1 MEPFPDISS
10 LILADE
16 STKKQKARFKLQLKK
31 LPKTKSKRVKA
42 EKEQQEQEQQLD
54 KDRELEL
61 SEQEVQLLRCNA
73 HEYEELLEHL
83 PHASHASLPRPQS
96 LPGKVQFDAAAVG
109 ATLDQPHPLPT
120 IRHGGN
126 TQHIKRESFLRQ
138 SLQSIRRSFGSH
150 KHSSKLS
157 IASGVD
163 AGGTLRP
170 TLPSPAGSSNA
181 SSSSSSSSTSTT
193 SSTTSSCSS
202 STAINLL
209 SRAQAHNHI
218 LDEFLP
224 TPVVLLLNDDPAHHS
239 DVSDAV
245 YVAKSS
251 LPQSYISYIG
261 PLQSSGSAQDL
272 ASSPSSSPK
281 SSQSQGQ
288 VKGGNNT
295 AKQHELQQASSV
307 AGISTSTL
315 TSATA
320 AVTGAAIYSIAN
332 GVGSVVAT
340 PPEKEKKRKE
350 VSSSRVKKFR
360 RHFSQVSNDEHLIN
374 YFSCALVGDIPLQ
387 GHLYITDQHF
397 AFYSNVFGY
406 VTKVVLPTSSVTRIS
421 KEKTAKIIPNAVG
434 VATAD
439 ERHVFGSFISREA
452 AFRLMC
458 AVCPHLNHGAE
469 ILLPKPLAEEYLI
482 DDESSC
488 SISGN
493 ESPPQL
499 HDPAAA
505 AAVHEQQA
513 LLRQRAG
520 SDRHPEMQS
529 KSLLNDD
536 IDGPIN
542 IRSSAPPVV
551 HYKDS
556 MPHHL
561 YQLSSP
567 GAGSRQI
574 FTSAL
579 PSVMGSSG
587 ASSSSSPITVL
598 GTGVSVAVPTTP
610 INTGNAAGLD
620 AAAAAAAN
628 ENNAENPPRSRWRII
643 AASART
649 HLPMGGPA
657 LTELQVLYLGIT
669 LAVMLA
675 LFSVFLLYRVLDIEA
690 KSSLYNMP
698 VDFNSRGGVDDDIFA
713 EALHWQK
720 KLQEKTTAEAQ
731 YILAKNLEQIS
742 KVRRSLETLSMLIHD
757 RSTGYAESLP
767 DMNSMPKDAVFAS
780 DASD

>member
-1 MEPFPDISS
+1 MQSSDNTPGSCDRLSVTFEQDVLPIDAETSTEIPIRSKVSSESPETPTVDDNNNSNNNNNSSNNENPFNESQDFINTTHPPVVRRRKNTSTRQTPNGTRDRSFVHAAGDAVVGGARSVARTIKRMS
-10 LILADE
+10 LIE
-16 STKKQKARFKLQLKK
+16 
-31 LPKTKSKRVKA
+31 
-42 EKEQQEQEQQLD
+42 
-54 KDRELEL
+54 
-61 SEQEVQLLRCNA
+61 
-73 HEYEELLEHL
+73 
-83 PHASHASLPRPQS
+83 
-96 LPGKVQFDAAAVG
+96 
-109 ATLDQPHPLPT
+109 
-120 IRHGGN
+120 
-126 TQHIKRESFLRQ
+126 
-138 SLQSIRRSFGSH
+138 
-150 KHSSKLS
+150 
-157 IASGVD
+157 
-163 AGGTLRP
+163 
-170 TLPSPAGSSNA
+170 
-181 SSSSSSSSTSTT
+181 SSSSSNNNNNNSSASSSMRERTLKKSRTQDGVDRLKANAKRKEHYNST
-193 SSTTSSCSS
+193 
-202 STAINLL
+202 
-209 SRAQAHNHI
+209 
-218 LDEFLP
+218 P
-224 TPVVLLLNDDPAHHS
+224 
-239 DVSDAV
+239 
-245 YVAKSS
+245 S